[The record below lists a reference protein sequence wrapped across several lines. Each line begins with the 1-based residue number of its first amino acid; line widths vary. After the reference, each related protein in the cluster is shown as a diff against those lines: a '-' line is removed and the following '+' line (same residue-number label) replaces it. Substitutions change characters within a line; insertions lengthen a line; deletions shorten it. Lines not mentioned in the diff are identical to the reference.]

1 MTPPDRI
8 RRINGKLTRG
18 ITVDTSF
25 APEDLAFREEVRTFF
40 DKAYDDDI
48 DARLN
53 NPDPTI
59 YHPAIVEWQKRLHE
73 QGWIAPGWP
82 EEYGGTGWNAT
93 QSYIFEAE
101 RASRGIRDVSPFG
114 LKMVG
119 PVIYTFGNDEQ
130 KARFLPRILA
140 SDDWWCQGYSEPGSG
155 SDLASLKTRAVRDGD
170 DYVVNGAKIWTTY
183 AQFADWIFCLVR
195 TSTEGKKQEGIS
207 FLLIDMKS
215 PGIKVNPILSI
226 DNHHS
231 LNEVEFND
239 VRVPVAN
246 LIGEENKGWTY
257 AKALL
262 AHERTAIAEVADSKR
277 KLNQVLEAARAEI
290 NGGKCLMDDPLFQ
303 KRVSDVEIELMAL
316 EFTEL
321 RVLAAVATG
330 GAPGAE
336 SSLLKI
342 KGTELQQGVQELLM
356 EVAAYYQGVLRND
369 LTAEQ
374 LGHSWG
380 SSARQGY
387 MYGRAAT
394 IYGGSN
400 EVQKNVIA
408 KAVLGL

>member
-1 MTPPDRI
+1 M
-8 RRINGKLTRG
+8 
-18 ITVDTSF
+18 DTAF
-25 APEDLAFREEVRTFF
+25 ASEDLAFRDEVRTFF
-40 DKAYDDDI
+40 AQAYDEELDS
-48 DARLN
+48 RLST
-53 NPDPTI
+53 PDPKV
-59 YHPAIVEWQKRLHE
+59 YKQAIVEWQKRLHE

-82 EEYGGTGWNAT
+82 AEYGGTGWDAT
-93 QSYIFEAE
+93 KSYIFETE
-101 RASRGIRDVSPFG
+101 RAAAGIRDVVPFG

-119 PVIYTFGNDEQ
+119 PVIYTFGTDEQ
-130 KARFLPRILA
+130 KQHFLPRILS

-155 SDLASLKTRAVRDGD
+155 SDLASLKTKAERDGD

-183 AQFADWIFCLVR
+183 AQHADWIFCLVR
-195 TSTEGKKQEGIS
+195 TSSEGKKQEGIS
-207 FLLIDMKS
+207 FLLIDMKT
-215 PGIKVNPILSI
+215 PGIKVNPIVSI

-231 LNEVEFND
+231 LNEVEFNN

-246 LIGEENKGWTY
+246 RIGEENKGWTY

-277 KLNQVLEAARAEI
+277 KLEQVREFARAEV
-290 NGGKCLMDDPLFQ
+290 NGGKSLLADPLFQ
-303 KRVSDVEIELMAL
+303 KRLSDVEIELMAL

-321 RVLAAVATG
+321 RVLASVATG

-342 KGTELQQGVQELLM
+342 RGTEIQQAVQELRM
-356 EVAAYYQGVLRND
+356 EVAAYYQGAMPSE
-369 LTAEQ
+369 LTAEA
-374 LGHSWG
+374 LGHAFG
-380 SSARQGY
+380 REARQAY
-387 MYGRAAT
+387 MYGRAST

>member
-1 MTPPDRI
+1 M
-8 RRINGKLTRG
+8 
-18 ITVDTSF
+18 DTAF
-25 APEDLAFREEVRTFF
+25 APEDLAFRDEVAEFF
-40 DKAYDDDI
+40 DSAYDDDI
-48 DARLN
+48 AARLAS
-53 NPDPTI
+53 PDPSVF
-59 YHPAIVEWQKRLHE
+59 PAAIVEWQKRLHE
-73 QGWIAPGWP
+73 RGWIAPGWP
-82 EEYGGTGWNAT
+82 VEYGGTGWDAT
-93 QSYIFEAE
+93 KTFIFESE
-101 RASRGIRDVSPFG
+101 RASRGIRDVLPFG

-119 PVIYTFGNDEQ
+119 PVIYTFGTEEQ
-130 KARFLPRILA
+130 KERFLPTIL
-140 SDDWWCQGYSEPGSG
+140 STDEWWCQGYSEPGSG

-170 DYVVNGAKIWTTY
+170 DYIINGAKIWTSY

-215 PGIKVNPILSI
+215 EGIKVNPIVSI
-226 DNHHS
+226 DAHHS

-262 AHERTAIAEVADSKR
+262 AHERTAIAGVADSKR
-277 KLNQVLEAARAEI
+277 GVDIIKKFASAEV
-290 NGGKCLMDDPLFQ
+290 NGGNRLIDEPLFQ
-303 KRVSDVEIELMAL
+303 KRLSDLEIDLMAL

-321 RVLAAVATG
+321 RVLASVAAG

-342 KGTELQQGVQELLM
+342 KGTEIQQAVQELTM
-356 EVAAYYQGVLRND
+356 EVAAYYQGVLPGAPEAD
-369 LTAEQ
+369 V
-374 LGHSWG
+374 LGNERGPKAFKS
-380 SSARQGY
+380 Y
-387 MYGRAAT
+387 MYGRAST

-400 EVQKNVIA
+400 EVQRNIIA